1 MNTIYSTP
9 LLQAST
15 STGKKKFWQGH
26 VCTDGAEYFTYT
38 TYCQT
43 IGKTI
48 VDIQTADDLKT
59 NEGSSISKI
68 TQSAYVTIE
77 GKNIGRSNETTPSQQ
92 AISEINSTFKTN
104 KDKGYREIGEADDKS
119 FVLPMLAYPLGD
131 KIHTIDFPLTVQPK
145 FDGIR
150 CLTDGENM
158 WSRRG
163 KSFDNKIVAH
173 LNNVVCGDF
182 IVDGELILP
191 EGFALQDTVSA
202 AKKYRDNLS
211 PKLLYRIYDIVA
223 PDLCYTERYKLCKKI
238 VADTNN
244 PQVILAP
251 AHVIET
257 HEEIYP
263 LHEKFVSEGWE
274 GTMLRLHGHG
284 YKINQRTNQ
293 LLKLKDFL
301 EEEFKVVNVIDGKGK
316 FVGASIF
323 LCETPEGKIFET
335 SPIGTMEYR
344 KELFQKKHEVIGT
357 YWTVRFQAYTK
368 DKIPQFGRA
377 INQREADLQ
386 G

>member
-1 MNTIYSTP
+1 MKTIYSTS

-15 STGKKKFWQGH
+15 STGKRKFWQGH
-26 VCTDGAEYFTYT
+26 VSTDGRDYFTYT

-43 IGKTI
+43 IGKEI
-48 VDIQTADDLKT
+48 ADVQSANDLQAL
-59 NEGSSISKI
+59 EGTSISKI
-68 TQSAYVTIE
+68 TQSAYVTIQ
-77 GKNIGRSNETTPSQQ
+77 GKNIGRSNETTPEQQ
-92 AISEINSTFKTN
+92 AIQEINSTFKTN
-104 KDKGYREIGEADDKS
+104 KDKGYYEIGETNDKS

-131 KIHTIDFPLTVQPK
+131 KIHTIEFPLTVQPK

-163 KSFDNKIVAH
+163 KQFDNKIVAH
-173 LNNVVCGDF
+173 LNSVACNDF

-191 EGFALQDTVSA
+191 EGYPLQDTVSA
-202 AKKYRDNLS
+202 AKKFRDNLS

-223 PDLCYTERYKLCKKI
+223 PDLCYTERYEICKKI
-238 VADTNN
+238 VEDTNN

-251 AHVIET
+251 SHVVET
-257 HEEIYP
+257 QEEIYP
-263 LHEKFVSEGWE
+263 LHEKFVGEGWE
-274 GTMLRLHGHG
+274 GTMIRLHGHG

-301 EEEFKVVNVIDGKGK
+301 EEEFKVVDVIDGKGK
-316 FVGASIF
+316 FVGAGIF

-344 KELFQKKHEVIGT
+344 RELFQNRDSIIGT

-377 INQREADLQ
+377 INQREEDIQ

>member
-1 MNTIYSTP
+1 MKTIYSTS

-15 STGKKKFWQGH
+15 STGKRKFWQGH
-26 VCTDGAEYFTYT
+26 VSTDGRDYFTYT

-43 IGKTI
+43 IGKEI
-48 VDIQTADDLKT
+48 ADVQSANDLQAF
-59 NEGSSISKI
+59 EGTSISKI
-68 TQSAYVTIE
+68 TQSAYVTIQ
-77 GKNIGRSNETTPSQQ
+77 GKNIGRSNETTPEQQ
-92 AISEINSTFKTN
+92 AIQEINSTFKTN
-104 KDKGYREIGEADDKS
+104 KDKGYYEIGETNDKS

-131 KIHTIDFPLTVQPK
+131 KIHTIEFPLTVQPK

-163 KSFDNKIVAH
+163 KQFDNKIVAH
-173 LNNVVCGDF
+173 LNSVACNDF

-191 EGFALQDTVSA
+191 EGYPLQDTVSA
-202 AKKYRDNLS
+202 AKKFRDNLS

-223 PDLCYTERYKLCKKI
+223 PDLCYTERYEICKKI
-238 VADTNN
+238 VEDTNN

-251 AHVIET
+251 SHVVET
-257 HEEIYP
+257 QEEIYP
-263 LHEKFVSEGWE
+263 LHEKFVGEGWE
-274 GTMLRLHGHG
+274 GTMIRLHGHG

-301 EEEFKVVNVIDGKGK
+301 EEEFKVVDVIDGKGK
-316 FVGASIF
+316 FVGAGIF

-344 KELFQKKHEVIGT
+344 RELFQNRDSIIGT

-377 INQREADLQ
+377 INQREEDIQ

>member
-26 VCTDGAEYFTYT
+26 VCTDGADYFTYT

>member
-26 VCTDGAEYFTYT
+26 VCTDGADYFTYT

-48 VDIQTADDLKT
+48 VDIQSADDLKT

-163 KSFDNKIVAH
+163 KLFDRKIVAH
-173 LNNVVCGDF
+173 LNNVVCGDY

-191 EGFALQDTVSA
+191 EGFPLQDTVSA

-211 PKLLYRIYDIVA
+211 PKLLYRIYDVVA
-223 PDLCYTERYKLCKKI
+223 PDLCYTERYELCKKI
-238 VADTNN
+238 VADTKN

-251 AHVIET
+251 AHVIES

-263 LHEKFVSEGWE
+263 LHEKFVGEGWE

-335 SPIGTMEYR
+335 SPVGTMEYR
-344 KELFQKKHEVIGT
+344 KELFQKKDELIGT

-377 INQREADLQ
+377 INQREAYLQ

>member
-15 STGKKKFWQGH
+15 STGKVKFWQGH
-26 VCTDGAEYFTYT
+26 VCTDGADYFTYT

-43 IGKTI
+43 VGKTI
-48 VDIQTADDLKT
+48 ADIKSADDLKT
-59 NEGSSISKI
+59 NEGTSISKI

-77 GKNIGRSNETTPSQQ
+77 GKNIGRSNETTPEQQ

-104 KDKGYREIGEADDKS
+104 KDKGYREIGEAEEKS

-131 KIHTIDFPLTVQPK
+131 KAHTIDFPLTVQPK

-163 KSFDNKIVAH
+163 KLFDSKIVAH
-173 LNNVVCGDF
+173 LNNVVCNDF

-191 EGFALQDTVSA
+191 EGFPLQDTVSA

-223 PDLCYTERYKLCKKI
+223 PDLCYTERYKICKKI
-238 VADTNN
+238 VKDTNN

-257 HEEIYP
+257 QEEIYP
-263 LHEKFVSEGWE
+263 LHEKFVGEGWE
-274 GTMLRLHGHG
+274 GTMIRLHGHG

-301 EEEFKVVNVIDGKGK
+301 EEEFEVVNVIDGKGK
-316 FVGASIF
+316 FVGAAIF
-323 LCETPEGKIFET
+323 LCKTPEGKIFET
-335 SPIGTMEYR
+335 SPVGTMDYR
-344 KELFQKKHEVIGT
+344 KELYHKKEELIGT
-357 YWTVRFQAYTK
+357 HWTVRFQAYTK

>member
-26 VCTDGAEYFTYT
+26 VCTDGANYFTYT

>member
-1 MNTIYSTP
+1 MKTIYSTS

-15 STGKKKFWQGH
+15 STGKRKFWQGH
-26 VCTDGAEYFTYT
+26 VSTDGRDYFTYT

-43 IGKTI
+43 IGKEI
-48 VDIQTADDLKT
+48 ADVKSANDLQAF
-59 NEGSSISKI
+59 EGSSISKI
-68 TQSAYVTIE
+68 TQSAYVTIQ
-77 GKNIGRSNETTPSQQ
+77 GKNIGRSNETTPEQQ
-92 AISEINSTFKTN
+92 AIQEINSTFKTN
-104 KDKGYREIGEADDKS
+104 KDKGYYEIGETNDKS

-131 KIHTIDFPLTVQPK
+131 KIHTIEFPLTVQPK

-163 KSFDNKIVAH
+163 KQFDNKIVAH
-173 LNNVVCGDF
+173 LNSVACNDF

-191 EGFALQDTVSA
+191 EGYPLQDTVSA
-202 AKKYRDNLS
+202 AKKFRDNLS

-223 PDLCYTERYKLCKKI
+223 PDLCYTERYEICKKI
-238 VADTNN
+238 VEDTNN

-251 AHVIET
+251 SHVVET
-257 HEEIYP
+257 QEEIYP
-263 LHEKFVSEGWE
+263 LHEKFVGEGWE
-274 GTMLRLHGHG
+274 GTMIRLHGHG

-301 EEEFKVVNVIDGKGK
+301 EEEFKVVDVIDGKGK
-316 FVGASIF
+316 FVGAGIF

-344 KELFQKKHEVIGT
+344 RELFQNRDYIIGT

-377 INQREADLQ
+377 INQREEDIQ

>member
-1 MNTIYSTP
+1 MKTIYSTS

-15 STGKKKFWQGH
+15 STGKRKFWQGH
-26 VCTDGAEYFTYT
+26 VSTDGRDYFTYT

-43 IGKTI
+43 IGKEI
-48 VDIQTADDLKT
+48 ADVKSANDLQAF
-59 NEGSSISKI
+59 EGSSISKI
-68 TQSAYVTIE
+68 TQSAYVTIQ
-77 GKNIGRSNETTPSQQ
+77 GKNIGRSNETTPEQQ
-92 AISEINSTFKTN
+92 AIQEINSTFKTN
-104 KDKGYREIGEADDKS
+104 KDKGYYEIGETNDKS

-131 KIHTIDFPLTVQPK
+131 KIHTIEFPLTVQPK

-163 KSFDNKIVAH
+163 KQFDNKIVAH
-173 LNNVVCGDF
+173 LNSVACNDF

-191 EGFALQDTVSA
+191 EGYPLQDTVSA
-202 AKKYRDNLS
+202 AKKFRDNLS

-223 PDLCYTERYKLCKKI
+223 PDLCYTERYEICKKI
-238 VADTNN
+238 VEDTNN

-251 AHVIET
+251 SHVVET
-257 HEEIYP
+257 QEEIYP
-263 LHEKFVSEGWE
+263 LHEKFVGEGWE
-274 GTMLRLHGHG
+274 GTMIRLHGHG

-301 EEEFKVVNVIDGKGK
+301 EEEFKVVDVIDGKGK
-316 FVGASIF
+316 FVGAGIF

-344 KELFQKKHEVIGT
+344 RELFQNRDSIIGT

-377 INQREADLQ
+377 INQREEDIQ

>member
-1 MNTIYSTP
+1 MKTIYSTS

-15 STGKKKFWQGH
+15 STGKRKFWQGH
-26 VCTDGAEYFTYT
+26 VSTDGRDYFTYT

-43 IGKTI
+43 IGKEI
-48 VDIQTADDLKT
+48 ADVQSANDLQAF
-59 NEGSSISKI
+59 EGTSISKI
-68 TQSAYVTIE
+68 TQSAYVTIQ
-77 GKNIGRSNETTPSQQ
+77 GKNIGRSNETTPEQQ
-92 AISEINSTFKTN
+92 AIQEINSTFKTN
-104 KDKGYREIGEADDKS
+104 KDKGYYEIGETNDKS

-131 KIHTIDFPLTVQPK
+131 KIHTIEFPLTVQPK

-163 KSFDNKIVAH
+163 KQFDNKIVAH
-173 LNNVVCGDF
+173 LNSVACNDF

-191 EGFALQDTVSA
+191 EGYPLQDTVSA
-202 AKKYRDNLS
+202 AKKFRDNLS

-223 PDLCYTERYKLCKKI
+223 PDLCYTERYAICKKI
-238 VADTNN
+238 VEDTNN

-251 AHVIET
+251 SHVVET
-257 HEEIYP
+257 QEEIYP
-263 LHEKFVSEGWE
+263 LHEKFVGEGWE
-274 GTMLRLHGHG
+274 GTMIRLHGHG

-301 EEEFKVVNVIDGKGK
+301 EEEFKVVDVIDGKGK
-316 FVGASIF
+316 FVGAGIF

-344 KELFQKKHEVIGT
+344 RELFQNRDSIIGT

-377 INQREADLQ
+377 INQREEDIQ

>member
-1 MNTIYSTP
+1 MKTIYSTS

-15 STGKKKFWQGH
+15 STGKRKFWQGH
-26 VCTDGAEYFTYT
+26 VSTDGRDYFTYT

-43 IGKTI
+43 IGKEI
-48 VDIQTADDLKT
+48 ADVKSANDLQAF
-59 NEGSSISKI
+59 EGTSISKI
-68 TQSAYVTIE
+68 TQSAYVTIQ
-77 GKNIGRSNETTPSQQ
+77 GKNIGRSNETTPEQQ
-92 AISEINSTFKTN
+92 AIQEINSTFKTN
-104 KDKGYREIGEADDKS
+104 KDKGYYEIGETNDKS

-131 KIHTIDFPLTVQPK
+131 KIHTIEFPLTVQPK

-163 KSFDNKIVAH
+163 KQFDNKIVAH
-173 LNNVVCGDF
+173 LNSVACNDF

-191 EGFALQDTVSA
+191 EGYPLQDTVSA
-202 AKKYRDNLS
+202 AKKFRDNLS

-223 PDLCYTERYKLCKKI
+223 PDLCYTERYEICKKI
-238 VADTNN
+238 VEDTNN

-251 AHVIET
+251 SHVVET
-257 HEEIYP
+257 QEEIYP
-263 LHEKFVSEGWE
+263 LHEKFVGEGWE
-274 GTMLRLHGHG
+274 GTMIRLHGHG

-301 EEEFKVVNVIDGKGK
+301 EEEFKVVDVIDGKGK
-316 FVGASIF
+316 FVGAGIF

-344 KELFQKKHEVIGT
+344 RELFQNRDSIIGT

-377 INQREADLQ
+377 INQREEDIQ

>member
-150 CLTDGENM
+150 CLTDGEN
-158 WSRRG
+158 
-163 KSFDNKIVAH
+163 
-173 LNNVVCGDF
+173 GDF

-223 PDLCYTERYKLCKKI
+223 PDLCYTERYELCKKI

>member
-1 MNTIYSTP
+1 MKTIYSTS

-15 STGKKKFWQGH
+15 STGKRKFWQGH
-26 VCTDGAEYFTYT
+26 VSTDGMDYFTYT

-43 IGKTI
+43 IGKEI
-48 VDIQTADDLKT
+48 ADVKSANDLQAF
-59 NEGSSISKI
+59 EGTSISKI
-68 TQSAYVTIE
+68 TQSAYVTIQ
-77 GKNIGRSNETTPSQQ
+77 GKNIGRSNETTPEQQ
-92 AISEINSTFKTN
+92 AIQEINSTFKTN
-104 KDKGYREIGEADDKS
+104 KDKGYYEIGETNDKS

-131 KIHTIDFPLTVQPK
+131 KIHTIEFPLTVQPK

-163 KSFDNKIVAH
+163 KQFDNKIVAH
-173 LNNVVCGDF
+173 LNSVACNDF

-191 EGFALQDTVSA
+191 EGYPLQDTVSA
-202 AKKYRDNLS
+202 AKKFRDNLS

-223 PDLCYTERYKLCKKI
+223 PDLCYTERYEICKKI
-238 VADTNN
+238 VEDTNN

-251 AHVIET
+251 SHVVET
-257 HEEIYP
+257 QEEIYP
-263 LHEKFVSEGWE
+263 LHEKFVGEGWE
-274 GTMLRLHGHG
+274 GTMIRLHGHG

-301 EEEFKVVNVIDGKGK
+301 EEEFKVVDVIDGKGK
-316 FVGASIF
+316 FVGAGIF

-344 KELFQKKHEVIGT
+344 RELFQNRDSIIGT

-377 INQREADLQ
+377 INQREEDIQ

>member
-26 VCTDGAEYFTYT
+26 VCTDGANYFTYT

-48 VDIQTADDLKT
+48 VDIQSADDLKT

>member
-26 VCTDGAEYFTYT
+26 VCTDGADYFTYT

-48 VDIQTADDLKT
+48 VDIQSADDLKT
-59 NEGSSISKI
+59 NEGTSISKI